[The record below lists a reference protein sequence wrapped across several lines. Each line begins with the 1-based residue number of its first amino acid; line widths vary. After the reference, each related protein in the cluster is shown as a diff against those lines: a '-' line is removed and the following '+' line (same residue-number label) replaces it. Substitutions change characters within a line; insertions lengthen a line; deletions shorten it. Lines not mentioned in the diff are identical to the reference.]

1 MWGHRRKSGKKYAGD
16 DLSREAGFRG
26 AFDCVGDCVAMGII
40 GLMIVVSTL
49 RVLGLIW

>member
-1 MWGHRRKSGKKYAGD
+1 VWDKRRKSSNEYAGN
-16 DLSREAGFRG
+16 DLPREAGFRG
-26 AFDCVGDCVAMGII
+26 AFECVGDCVAMGII